1 MPTGN
6 GPSVIKDIDILMMI
20 LPGGIERTEEEYR
33 LLLKQAGFQLSS
45 ITPTTPLI
53 SVIEA
58 KPI

>member
-6 GPSVIKDIDILMMI
+6 GPSVTKHMDMLMMI

-33 LLLKQAGFQLSS
+33 LLLKQAGFQLNS
-45 ITPTTPLI
+45 ITPTTSSI

>member
-1 MPTGN
+1 M
-6 GPSVIKDIDILMMI
+6 LMMI

-45 ITPTTPLI
+45 ITPTTSLI

-58 KPI
+58 KSV